1 MSSFIPE
8 ALRPVVTFF
17 HPVLMTLTLAFTI
30 YVGYL
35 GWQIRRTRTADPELR
50 KELVKAK
57 FNVRHFQAGSIL
69 LVLLVLGAVGGMAVT
84 YINNGKLFVGP
95 HLLAGLGLACL
106 ATVSAALAPFMQQ
119 GREWARVTHV
129 SLNTLLVGIF
139 VWQLATGFDIVQR
152 ILERMAKGS

>member
-1 MSSFIPE
+1 MSSSIPE

-57 FNVRHFQAGSIL
+57 FNVRHFQVGSIL

-84 YINNGKLFVGP
+84 YINNGKLFVSPPAGR
-95 HLLAGLGLACL
+95 LGLGLFGDS
-106 ATVSAALAPFMQQ
+106 VSGTGSFY
-119 GREWARVTHV
+119 
-129 SLNTLLVGIF
+129 
-139 VWQLATGFDIVQR
+139 ATGQR
-152 ILERMAKGS
+152 VGTGYPCLSQYSVGGYFCMAVGNGL